1 MSMCVTVCVHGTIVK
16 EIDLHMISLRLFRLN
31 RQAGAATVLKTAKEF
46 NKTNI
51 MDKDC
56 KFSELNLFKVA

>member
-1 MSMCVTVCVHGTIVK
+1 MSIFVSVCVHGTIVK
-16 EIDLHMISLRLFRLN
+16 EIDLHMISLRLFHFN
-31 RQAGAATVLKTAKEF
+31 RQAGAATVLKIGKEL